1 MALRSSQAQLE
12 QVQSTI
18 KEGDREISLIR
29 ARLEANDT
37 IYANLRAT
45 LVDCIKKAN
54 QELDGGQP
62 PQPLS
67 VSASVLASVLAPVS
81 APEAK
86 GQAQYFERLTAHYN
100 DKFAD

>member
-18 KEGDREISLIR
+18 SEGDREISLIR

-62 PQPLS
+62 LQPLP
-67 VSASVLASVLAPVS
+67 VSASVLAPVS

-86 GQAQYFERLTAHYN
+86 RQAQYFERLTAHYN
-100 DKFAD
+100 DLCTD